1 MWKRDTIV
9 FGVHGVEGRTR
20 QWHDTAMHLLTLGK
34 IPYHLPGP
42 SIHESAT
49 LTFNIPGVMKL
60 LHISLLVVNIGFGL
74 AFQQLCREKS
84 LMLSEPHFGTN
95 DHDIVRPT
103 QPLTSR
109 EHFLVQCASMVSVLV
124 FAPSQP
130 AVARGRATLDQ
141 AYDRYTPRIIAGGE
155 FFKKDLRNLVARSDF
170 NGIKRALQEPPKK
183 SKADRAKPDG
193 GATERAS
200 QAGGFSDARVLVA
213 ADLFAATFSDSSI
226 TEKTKKMQKEVE
238 ELRRIVQRMESVAK
252 QALGEEESGGGLFGF
267 GAKKA
272 SKDELS
278 KELKDLYIQGG
289 NAYNRYIFA
298 ANEGL
303 PVQLAKLPF
312 L

>member
-1 MWKRDTIV
+1 
-9 FGVHGVEGRTR
+9 
-20 QWHDTAMHLLTLGK
+20 
-34 IPYHLPGP
+34 
-42 SIHESAT
+42 
-49 LTFNIPGVMKL
+49 MKL
-60 LHISLLVVNIGFGL
+60 MHIFLLVVNFGFGL
-74 AFQQLCREKS
+74 AYQQYYRKNPLALSDLHSVKS
-84 LMLSEPHFGTN
+84 DN
-95 DHDIVRPT
+95 DVVRPT

-109 EHFLVQCASMVSVLV
+109 EHFFVQCASLASISVL
-124 FAPSQP
+124 APSQP

-141 AYDRYTPRIIAGGE
+141 AYDRYTPRILAGGE
-155 FFKKDLRNLVARSDF
+155 FYKKDLRNLVAKNDF
-170 NGIKRALQEPPKK
+170 SGIKRALQEPPKK

-193 GATERAS
+193 GTTERAS
-200 QAGGFSDARVLVA
+200 LAGGFSDARVLVA

-252 QALGEEESGGGLFGF
+252 QALGEEENGGGLFGF

-278 KELKDLYIQGG
+278 KELKELYIQGG
-289 NAYNRYIFA
+289 NTYNRYIFA